1 MDVAERGQVGPHPSR
16 RPCHFRVIE
25 APAATADQPRCAAQF
40 PRPALSVIQRTA
52 WRSSARSYAAH
63 LSADAG
69 AEREHG
75 RQTMSGNWPA
85 SLAFALIVLMCGAAI
100 PAVVAI
106 LMIMPHAAQVA
117 LA

>member
-1 MDVAERGQVGPHPSR
+1 
-16 RPCHFRVIE
+16 
-25 APAATADQPRCAAQF
+25 
-40 PRPALSVIQRTA
+40 
-52 WRSSARSYAAH
+52 
-63 LSADAG
+63 
-69 AEREHG
+69 
-75 RQTMSGNWPA
+75 MSGNWPA